1 MIEAADLAF
10 ELGEGYTITR
20 DDVDDDVFRAHRIY
34 CDVRAKHLEMV
45 EKQQRMAADN
55 AQRGQKARSQQKGI

>member
-1 MIEAADLAF
+1 
-10 ELGEGYTITR
+10 
-20 DDVDDDVFRAHRIY
+20 
-34 CDVRAKHLEMV
+34 MV